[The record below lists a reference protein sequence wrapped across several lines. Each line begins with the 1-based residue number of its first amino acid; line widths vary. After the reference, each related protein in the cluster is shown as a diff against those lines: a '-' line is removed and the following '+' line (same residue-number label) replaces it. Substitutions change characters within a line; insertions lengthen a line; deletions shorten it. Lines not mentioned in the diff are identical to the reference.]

1 MLLTRGDIMDKLES
15 IRRRQRQDAQKKKKD
30 TSKANT
36 SVRSG
41 TRSTASKTVS
51 HTSSS
56 SGRTTSARTAS
67 GTTASSGRTPL
78 SRSTA
83 TMQKTSTLY
92 KNGDTDRIPRASGS
106 RRAPSSR
113 SKSSKKLKD
122 LKAKSLIKIMV
133 VLFVLGIIG
142 MSGMIVWATWG
153 MDFDFDD
160 SFSKLGMNLSSV
172 VYYEDDDG
180 NLKYYERLIAD
191 QNRMWVDGEKVPQ
204 YMKDAFVSIEDQRFY
219 RHGGVDIKRTMG
231 AVLNVVFKGDSSY
244 GGSTITQQLVKNITA
259 DSERS
264 KARKIREMVR
274 AVIIESKMDKEQIL
288 ELYMNSIYLGHGAN
302 GVQAAAKVY
311 FDKDVSELTLVECAA
326 IAGVTKYPATY
337 DPIANPEGNKQR
349 RQLVL
354 DKMYELEYIT
364 EQEYTDASSK
374 ELNIVGGEITTQSY
388 FVDYLYEELLAD
400 LMATKGYTQAYAT
413 DLIYNGG
420 LKIVAT
426 VDPEI
431 QDIMDKVY
439 AQGKGFPKFYGSAP
453 QSAMVITDPTN
464 GQIKGIVGGTGKK
477 QGARVLNRASQ
488 TRRQPGSTIKP
499 IAVYAPAIDTG
510 TITLASYIQNSPLVL
525 GQWQPKNANNKF
537 TEPVSVRTAV
547 ASSLNLP
554 AIRVLEEI
562 TVDTSFEYMTE
573 KLHINLVDSKRE
585 GTKVLSDKALAPLSL
600 GGLTDGVT
608 VMEMNSAYS
617 TFANGGEYV
626 APSSY
631 TKVYDASGE
640 ILIQKV
646 PSRNTA
652 FSEETA
658 FVMTEL
664 LKGVMQYGT
673 AAGYSISGIETC
685 GKTGSTDDNMDRWF
699 AGFTPYYCGT
709 VWVGYDEQKVI
720 SYGGLNPALTIWK
733 NIMSEVHKNYKS
745 KSFEAPVGIDKV
757 YTCIS
762 TGQFATSA
770 CSGVTDYVNTRLMKG
785 YCNGDH
791 SNVIGT
797 PGVLPEEE
805 EQENPDEQQEGEVTD
820 DENNSGVQS
829 GISSGEEATVEPQ
842 SPEATVVPKPDN
854 EAAQ

>member
-1 MLLTRGDIMDKLES
+1 MDKLES
-15 IRRRQRQDAQKKKKD
+15 IRRRQHQDAAK
-30 TSKANT
+30 
-36 SVRSG
+36 RE
-41 TRSTASKTVS
+41 KTV
-51 HTSSS
+51 
-56 SGRTTSARTAS
+56 SGRTTAGRAAS
-67 GTTASSGRTPL
+67 GRASSSG
-78 SRSTA
+78 STA
-83 TMQKTSTLY
+83 TIKKTSASSRS
-92 KNGDTDRIPRASGS
+92 GDTDRLPRVSAS
-106 RRAPSSR
+106 RRASSSR
-113 SKSSKKLKD
+113 SKSSKKSKGLSTKKI
-122 LKAKSLIKIMV
+122 LKALVALII
-133 VLFVLGIIG
+133 LGIIA

-153 MDFDFDD
+153 MDFDFGD

-172 VYYEDDDG
+172 VYYEDDEG
-180 NLKYYERLIAD
+180 NLEYYERLIAD
-191 QNRMWVDGEKVPQ
+191 QNRIWVDGEKVPQ

-219 RHGGVDIKRTMG
+219 KHGGVDVKRTLG

-244 GGSTITQQLVKNITA
+244 GGSTITQQLVKNITG
-259 DSERS
+259 DSDRS

-274 AVIIESKMDKEQIL
+274 AVIIESKMEKEDIL

-326 IAGVTKYPATY
+326 IAGVTQYPSTY
-337 DPIANPEGNKQR
+337 DPIVNPEGNKQR

-364 EQEYTDASSK
+364 EQEYTDASAQ
-374 ELNIVGGEITTQSY
+374 ELNVVPGEATTQSY

-400 LMATKGYTQAYAT
+400 LMETKGYTQTYAT

-420 LKIVAT
+420 LRIVAT
-426 VDPEI
+426 VDPKI
-431 QDIMDKVY
+431 QNIMDKVY
-439 AQGKGFPKFYGSAP
+439 AQGDGFPRFYGQAP

-464 GQIKGIVGGTGKK
+464 GQIKGIVGGTGEK

-525 GQWQPKNANNKF
+525 GEWQPKNANNKF

-573 KLHINLVDSKRE
+573 QLHIDLVESKRE
-585 GTKVLSDKALAPLSL
+585 GAKVLSDKALAPLSL

-640 ILIQKV
+640 ILIEKV
-646 PSRNTA
+646 PARNAA

-658 FVMTEL
+658 FIMTEL
-664 LKGVMQYGT
+664 LKGVMQHGT

-733 NIMSEVHKNYKS
+733 NIMTEVHKNYQS
-745 KSFEAPVGIDKV
+745 KSFEAPVGIDRA
-757 YTCIS
+757 YTCS
-762 TGQFATSA
+762 NTGQFGTSV
-770 CSGVTDYVNTRLMKG
+770 CSGVTDYVNTRLMTG
-785 YCNGDH
+785 YCDGDH

-797 PGVLPEEE
+797 PGVLPKEEE
-805 EQENPDEQQEGEVTD
+805 DEEKPTEGEAQEGEAP
-820 DENNSGVQS
+820 E
-829 GISSGEEATVEPQ
+829 GEEGNTGVESGGSNGEAATVEPQ
-842 SPEATVVPKPDN
+842 SPQATVVPHQLPA